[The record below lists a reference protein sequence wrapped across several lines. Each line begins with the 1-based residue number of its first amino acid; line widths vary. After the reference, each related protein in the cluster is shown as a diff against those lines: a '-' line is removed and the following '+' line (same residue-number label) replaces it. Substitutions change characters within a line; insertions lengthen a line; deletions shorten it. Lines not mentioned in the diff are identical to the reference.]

1 MSYFK
6 QFPYLLYPNF
16 SDKTGN
22 TFSLLKDITVRVI
35 RKISPTD
42 EQSLYYKY
50 NIKEGENIESI
61 SNDVYDSPNFY
72 WVIMMINDKFDR
84 FYDFPLN
91 TEEFQNYIVDTYGSV
106 AAAQTTYKYY
116 IREAY
121 ERFSTN
127 IGNTEET
134 QINGA
139 TGILSIDPV
148 GSQYEDNTFFLE
160 VPQIDYDFSNP
171 DSQIPRPY
179 TQNGRVMKKAK
190 SIYDYEFELNES
202 KRNIL
207 LLNKQYLQSLVDT
220 FNFLVK

>member
-1 MSYFK
+1 MSYFV

-16 SDKTGN
+16 SDPTGN
-22 TFSLLKDITVRVI
+22 SFSLLKNITVRVI
-35 RKISPTD
+35 RKISPSD
-42 EQSLYYKY
+42 DKSLYYKY
-50 NIKEGENIESI
+50 TIKEGDTIESI
-61 SNDVYDSPNFY
+61 SNTVYDSSIYY
-72 WVIMMINDKFDR
+72 WVLMLINERYDR

-91 TEEFQNYIVDTYGSV
+91 TEEFQKYIVDKYGSV
-106 AAAQTTYKYY
+106 SAAQTTYKYY

-127 IGNTEET
+127 IGNIEET

-148 GSQYEDNTFFLE
+148 GSQYEDNIFFLE
-160 VPQIDYDFSNP
+160 VPQIDYDFSDP

-179 TQNGRVMKKAK
+179 TENGRIMKKAK
-190 SIYDYEFELNES
+190 SLYDYEFILNEG

-207 LLNKQYLQSLVDT
+207 ILNKEYLQSFVKT
-220 FNFLVK
+220 FNALVE